1 MPAKNESQLA
11 QPIARKPGTQGETLL
26 VERGNCCASTAQNP
40 AIPLGWADFQIR
52 VKEVLEHYFAAQRQ
66 RAEGYSPAFGE
77 LWDRMAATTSGG
89 KWMRPKL
96 VYLTFEAFGGDDW
109 RACSELAAAFE
120 VLHAALLVHDD
131 VIDRDFVRRGVQ
143 TLGGSYRDVA
153 TRAGHSSIDA
163 DHAGFSAAII
173 AGDLLL
179 TGSLKLAT
187 SAATGH
193 GQGSAILATIHEAI
207 FASAAGELDDL
218 LFSLGSSD
226 PDLREVLNMERLKTA
241 VYSFEMPLRAGALL
255 AGESVATADALAAVG
270 RDIGVAYQ
278 VVDDVLGTFG
288 QQSLTGKPVD
298 SDLREG
304 KHTTLTSFAEGS
316 GEFVAAMAAFRAGE
330 GDAEAVRAV
339 LRQLGARE
347 HALALAKSLVVDAI
361 DKATELDLPES
372 LFMELTQICDY
383 VLSRRS

>member
-1 MPAKNESQLA
+1 MPAKKESQLA
-11 QPIARKPGTQGETLL
+11 QPRARESGPQGETLL
-26 VERGNCCASTAQNP
+26 AYRGHFSEVATASE
-40 AIPLGWADFQIR
+40 PLDWEAFQGS
-52 VKEVLEHYFAAQRQ
+52 VKDVLDQYFDSQRL
-66 RAEGYSPAFGE
+66 RAGGYSPAFGE
-77 LWDRMAATTSGG
+77 LWDRMAATTTGG

-96 VYLTFEAFGGDDW
+96 VYLTYEAFGGKGW

-120 VLHAALLVHDD
+120 MLHAALLVHDD

-143 TLGGSYRDVA
+143 TLGASYRDLA
-153 TRAGHSSIDA
+153 LRGGHSSADA

-179 TGSLKLAT
+179 TGSLRLAT

-193 GQGSAILATIHEAI
+193 GQSAAILSTIHEAI
-207 FASAAGELDDL
+207 FAAAAGELDDL
-218 LFSLGSSD
+218 LFSLGRSD
-226 PDLREVLNMERLKTA
+226 PGLLDVLNMERLKTA

-255 AGESVATADALAAVG
+255 AGESSATADALAAVG

-288 QQSLTGKPVD
+288 QQSVTGKSVD

-304 KHTTLTSFAEGS
+304 KRTILTSFAEGS
-316 GEFVAAMAAFRAGE
+316 EEFVSAAAAFRAGD
-330 GDAEAVRAV
+330 GDAEVVRTV
-339 LRQLGARE
+339 LRQLGAQE
-347 HALALAKSLVVDAI
+347 QALALAKNLVADAMG
-361 DKATELDLPES
+361 KAAELALPES
-372 LFMELTQICDY
+372 LFLELTQICDY

>member
-11 QPIARKPGTQGETLL
+11 QPTARESATHGETL
-26 VERGNCCASTAQNP
+26 VADRGRFSDVDTAG
-40 AIPLGWADFQIR
+40 APLDWAAFQGS
-52 VKEVLEHYFAAQRQ
+52 VKDVLDQYFADQRL
-66 RAEGYSPAFGE
+66 RAGGYSPAFGE
-77 LWDRMAATTSGG
+77 LWDRMAATTTGG

-96 VYLTFEAFGGDDW
+96 VYLTYEAFGGQGW

-120 VLHAALLVHDD
+120 MLHAALLVHDD
-131 VIDRDFVRRGVQ
+131 VIDRDFVRRGAE
-143 TLGGSYRDVA
+143 TLGANYRDVA
-153 TRAGHSSIDA
+153 TLAGRSGADA

-179 TGSLKLAT
+179 TGSLRLAT

-193 GQGSAILATIHEAI
+193 GQSAAILSTIHEAI
-207 FASAAGELDDL
+207 FAAAAGELDDL
-218 LFSLGSSD
+218 LFSLGSRD
-226 PDLREVLNMERLKTA
+226 PDLLEVLNMERLKTA

-255 AGESVATADALAAVG
+255 AGESPATADALAAVG

-288 QQSLTGKPVD
+288 QQSVTGKPVD

-304 KHTTLTSFAEGS
+304 KRTILTSFADGS
-316 GEFVAAMAAFRAGE
+316 EEFVDALAAFHAGD
-330 GDAEAVRAV
+330 GDVEAVRAV
-339 LRQLGARE
+339 LRELGAQE
-347 HALALAKSLVVDAI
+347 HALTLARNLVADAMG
-361 DKATELDLPES
+361 KAAELDVPES
-372 LFMELTQICDY
+372 LMLELTHICDY

>member
-1 MPAKNESQLA
+1 MQTKNESQLA
-11 QPIARKPGTQGETLL
+11 QPMTRDPGLQGETLL
-26 VERGNCCASTAQNP
+26 ADRGRFLAAATHNP
-40 AIPLGWADFQIR
+40 EKPLDWAAFQVS
-52 VKEVLEHYFAAQRQ
+52 VKDVLDHYFASQRL
-66 RAEGYSPAFGE
+66 RAGVHSPAFGE
-77 LWDRMAATTSGG
+77 LWDRMTATTTGG

-96 VYLTFEAFGGDDW
+96 VYLTYEALGGDDW

-143 TLGGSYRDVA
+143 TLGGSYRDMA
-153 TRAGHSSIDA
+153 TLAGHSSADA

-179 TGSLKLAT
+179 TGSLQLAA

-193 GQGSAILATIHEAI
+193 GHGPAILSTIHEAI
-207 FASAAGELDDL
+207 FAAAAGELDDL
-218 LFSLGSSD
+218 LFSLGRSD
-226 PDLREVLNMERLKTA
+226 PALLEVLNMERLKTA

-255 AGESVATADALAAVG
+255 AGESAATADALAAVG

-288 QQSLTGKPVD
+288 QQSVTGKPVD
-298 SDLREG
+298 SDLQEG
-304 KHTTLTSFAEGS
+304 KRTILTSFAAGS
-316 GEFVAAMAAFRAGE
+316 EEFVAAVAAFRAGD
-330 GDAEAVRAV
+330 GDIEAVRTV
-339 LRQLGARE
+339 LRQLGVRE
-347 HALALAKSLVVDAI
+347 HALTLAKNLVADAM
-361 DKATELDLPES
+361 DKASELELPES
-372 LFMELTQICDY
+372 LFLELTQICDY

>member
-11 QPIARKPGTQGETLL
+11 QPIARKSGTQGETLL
-26 VERGNCCASTAQNP
+26 AERGNFSAAAAADPGNPLDWTA
-40 AIPLGWADFQIR
+40 FQVR
-52 VKEVLEHYFAAQRQ
+52 VGGVLEHYFAAQRQ
-66 RAEGYSPAFGE
+66 RAQSYSPAFGE

-89 KWMRPKL
+89 KLMRPKL
-96 VYLTFEAFGGDDW
+96 VYLTYEAFGGDDW
-109 RACSELAAAFE
+109 GACSELAAAFE

-153 TRAGHSSIDA
+153 TLAGHSSTDA

-193 GQGSAILATIHEAI
+193 GHGPAILATIHEAI
-207 FASAAGELDDL
+207 FAAAAGELDDL
-218 LFSLGSSD
+218 LFSLGTRD

-255 AGESVATADALAAVG
+255 AGESVGTADALAAVG

-288 QQSLTGKPVD
+288 QQSVTGKPVD

-304 KHTTLTSFAEGS
+304 KHTILTSFAEGS
-316 GEFVAAMAAFRAGE
+316 GDFVAAMAAFRTGD

-347 HALALAKSLVVDAI
+347 HALALAKSLVVGAI

-372 LFMELTQICDY
+372 LFLELTQICDY